1 MFSAEGIGKTIE
13 KAIENALL
21 ELKASRDD
29 VDIKILN
36 EGGLFKKAKVLVTIS
51 DDAIEK
57 YKKREEKRNEEK
69 RQTETNIEKNIPSE
83 NISQN
88 KDIEQKQEIKENVEN
103 INTNKEDIDTN
114 IIEDNESLK
123 NEVKSFEKRVEK
135 NIDALEFLKG
145 FFEKAGK
152 TVEIEIKEDEKYIT
166 YIVKG
171 EELGDLI
178 GHRGESFYAISRLV
192 NAICNSNKKILLD
205 IGGFREKRVESL
217 TELAYRVANKVAKSG
232 RYYKLDPMNPS
243 DRRIIHTALQNDDR
257 VTTLSKGTEPK
268 RYVIVFPKD
277 ND

>member
-88 KDIEQKQEIKENVEN
+88 KDIEQKQEIKENVED

-123 NEVKSFEKRVEK
+123 NKVKSFEKRVEK